1 MRLTAAKQAVQITAL
16 GIVIGGLLAAGL
28 GRLMEAV
35 LKGGVSS
42 SLWYLPGLI
51 VLLAAVALT
60 AAYFPA
66 RRAAA
71 IDPTVALRAE

>member
-1 MRLTAAKQAVQITAL
+1 
-16 GIVIGGLLAAGL
+16 
-28 GRLMEAV
+28 V
-35 LKGGVSS
+35 LKGGISN

-51 VLLAAVALT
+51 VLLAVVALT

-71 IDPTVALRAE
+71 IDPTVALRSE